1 MTHGRKKKERE
12 VNENEMAS
20 RRHVLPFAAPAA
32 AGRFPISSPVSGDLL
47 LVSHDHVAIAASFFK
62 KELANGRGL
71 FGSRHGREVRLGKG
85 PSSVAGVEKKEAH
98 CAVNDWM
105 FLKGSS
111 FFLEVLL

>member
-1 MTHGRKKKERE
+1 MVE
-12 VNENEMAS
+12 
-20 RRHVLPFAAPAA
+20 
-32 AGRFPISSPVSGDLL
+32 
-47 LVSHDHVAIAASFFK
+47 
-62 KELANGRGL
+62 
-71 FGSRHGREVRLGKG
+71 EVRLGQG